1 MSSKLYETI
10 AQVMS
15 VPVSKISDD
24 SSSETIEKWDSFHGL
39 VLIDELEAVFNIK
52 FTLDEVT
59 NTKTVGDI
67 KRNLLNHGVTL
78 FDG

>member
-24 SSSETIEKWDSFHGL
+24 SSPNTIEKWDSFHGL

>member
-10 AQVMS
+10 ALVLS

-24 SSSETIEKWDSFHGL
+24 SSPETIQNWDSFHGL
-39 VLIDELEAVFNIK
+39 VLIDELETVFNIK
-52 FTLDEVT
+52 FTLEEVT
-59 NTKTVGDI
+59 NTKTVADI

>member
-15 VPVSKISDD
+15 VPISKISDD
-24 SSSETIEKWDSFHGL
+24 SSPETIENWDSFHGL
-39 VLIDELEAVFNIK
+39 VLIDELETVFNIK

-59 NTKTVGDI
+59 NTKTVADI

>member
-24 SSSETIEKWDSFHGL
+24 SNPETIENWDSFHGL
-39 VLIDELEAVFNIK
+39 VLIDELETVFSIK

-59 NTKTVGDI
+59 NTKTVADI

>member
-15 VPVSKISDD
+15 VPISKIRDD
-24 SSSETIEKWDSFHGL
+24 SSPETIENWDSFHGL
-39 VLIDELEAVFNIK
+39 VLIDELETAFNIK

-67 KRNLLNHGVTL
+67 KRNLLNHSVTL